1 MELLN
6 LRDLKLHDK
15 ILLDNVEAVQI
26 WRSHSDTTD
35 GLLYETPVLCICS
48 NRYNPNLPASEA
60 DNSYYL
66 FQIVEETREYELMM
80 IGADYGQ
87 VVRKGEELEDAYS
100 NRTYLETGETPSVKS
115 PKSV

>member
-6 LRDLKLHDK
+6 LIDLKLHDK
-15 ILLDNVEAVQI
+15 ILLDNVEAAQI
-26 WRSHSDTTD
+26 WRSRLDTTD
-35 GLLYETPVLCICS
+35 GFLYETPILCICS

-100 NRTYLETGETPSVKS
+100 NRTYLETGNTPQ
-115 PKSV
+115 